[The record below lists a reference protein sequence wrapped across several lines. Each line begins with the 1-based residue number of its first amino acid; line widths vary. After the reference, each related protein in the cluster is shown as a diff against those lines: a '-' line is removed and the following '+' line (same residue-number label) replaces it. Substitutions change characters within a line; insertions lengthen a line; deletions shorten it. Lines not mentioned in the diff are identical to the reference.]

1 MRFGEGKMA
10 LQIPMLPVY
19 DTQPL
24 AVLCGCTCPK
34 PTENYP
40 FDDKVFAY
48 IHQIAPLILKYSQKY
63 DVPSVPT

>member
-1 MRFGEGKMA
+1 
-10 LQIPMLPVY
+10 MLPVY